1 MEFPVKNAGKP
12 MNTYENLGISSE
24 NHDMGMGQNP
34 GTWWTSKIAGKW
46 MFIPIKMALIG
57 IDPYPHIM
65 EMSMK
70 KAGYGPD
77 FQRKAY
83 SFGDVWWMLIV
94 CFSHTGLFGIAR
106 IEFYSAIDGGFVY

>member
-1 MEFPVKNAGKP
+1 
-12 MNTYENLGISSE
+12 
-24 NHDMGMGQNP
+24 
-34 GTWWTSKIAGKW
+34 